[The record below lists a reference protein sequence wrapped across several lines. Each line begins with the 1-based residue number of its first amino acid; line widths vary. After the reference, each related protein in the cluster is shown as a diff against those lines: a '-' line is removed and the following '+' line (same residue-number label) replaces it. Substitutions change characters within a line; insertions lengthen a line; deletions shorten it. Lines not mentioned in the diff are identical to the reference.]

1 MFRRKT
7 QAEYLEPAAHDET
20 TDAGGPTSAYPAD
33 RETAHE
39 RYGGFTFAS
48 AFFGWLVAVALT
60 VLLAGVLGAAAA
72 ATGASLSITP
82 SEAQDEA
89 GTIGLVSAAA
99 LLAVLLL
106 SYFAG
111 GYVAGRM
118 ARFDGGRQGL
128 GVWVLGLLVT
138 VVVGVLGAVFGQQYN
153 VFDRVDL
160 ASLPVPTDSLSTG
173 GVLALLV
180 ILVGT
185 LLAAMLG
192 GKAGQRYHTKID
204 RATL

>member
-1 MFRRKT
+1 MFRRNR
-7 QAEYLEPAAHDET
+7 QPEYDEPAHEESTDPGEPT
-20 TDAGGPTSAYPAD
+20 TAYPVD
-33 RETAHE
+33 REPARE
-39 RYGGFTFAS
+39 RYGGLTFAS

-60 VLLAGVLGAAAA
+60 VLLAGIIGAAAA
-72 ATGASLSITP
+72 GTGASLSITP

-89 GTIGLVSAAA
+89 GAIGVAGAGA
-99 LLAVLLL
+99 LLAVLLIA
-106 SYFAG
+106 YFAG

-160 ASLPVPTDSLSTG
+160 ASIPVPTDSVTTG
-173 GVLALLV
+173 GVLGVLIV
-180 ILVGT
+180 LVGT
-185 LLAAMLG
+185 LLTAILG

>member
-20 TDAGGPTSAYPAD
+20 TDAGEPTSAYPAD
-33 RETAHE
+33 RETARE

>member
-7 QAEYLEPAAHDET
+7 QAEYLEPGAPDDT
-20 TDAGGPTSAYPAD
+20 TDAGESTSAYPAD
-33 RETAHE
+33 RESARE
-39 RYGGFTFAS
+39 RYGGVTFAS

-99 LLAVLLL
+99 LLAVLLM

-138 VVVGVLGAVFGQQYN
+138 VVVAVLGAVFGQQYN

-160 ASLPVPTDSLSTG
+160 ASLPVPTDSLSAG

-180 ILVGT
+180 VLVGT

>member
-1 MFRRKT
+1 MFRRKR
-7 QAEYLEPAAHDET
+7 QAEYLEPGAPDDT
-20 TDAGGPTSAYPAD
+20 TDHGESTSAYPAD
-33 RETAHE
+33 RESARE

-138 VVVGVLGAVFGQQYN
+138 VVVAVLGAVFGQQYN

-180 ILVGT
+180 VLVGT

>member
-7 QAEYLEPAAHDET
+7 QAEYLEPGAPDET
-20 TDAGGPTSAYPAD
+20 TDHGESTSAYPAD
-33 RETAHE
+33 RESARE

-138 VVVGVLGAVFGQQYN
+138 VIVGVLGAVFGQQYN

-180 ILVGT
+180 VLVGT

>member
-7 QAEYLEPAAHDET
+7 QAEYLEPGAPDDT
-20 TDAGGPTSAYPAD
+20 TDAGESTSAYPAD
-33 RETAHE
+33 RETARE

-89 GTIGLVSAAA
+89 GTIGLVSVAA

-138 VVVGVLGAVFGQQYN
+138 VVVAVLGAVFGQQYN

-180 ILVGT
+180 VLVGT